1 MPLECLLENV
11 IPLDI
16 LLHYVG
22 TKQFRYFERER
33 VIHVGTR
40 PKMIER
46 VRKKNKQGIGML
58 NISLQW
64 LERLLVRLPLPHGQQ
79 YHSSWYCLVLLVR
92 PVVVPCCQGSEL
104 LEVFLLLANR
114 NAADQVKLARQSRA
128 SFYPPL
134 HPHPTLKPISPPHTD
149 PWQRHTERELLV
161 LRQSSSRFQLLPA
174 LVEFAIKTNF
184 SISPICWRNWAL
196 QASEF
201 HQTKCE
207 SWCWSPLPNL
217 FRESAILRTQGARE
231 RLLPRTQQHTAL
243 QPPLGGLRIF
253 QPAYK

>member
-58 NISLQW
+58 NVSLQW

-134 HPHPTLKPISPPHTD
+134 HPHPTLKPISPPHTH
-149 PWQRHTERELLV
+149 PWQRHRERE
-161 LRQSSSRFQLLPA
+161 
-174 LVEFAIKTNF
+174 
-184 SISPICWRNWAL
+184 
-196 QASEF
+196 
-201 HQTKCE
+201 
-207 SWCWSPLPNL
+207 
-217 FRESAILRTQGARE
+217 RESFLFFAR
-231 RLLPRTQQHTAL
+231 AL
-243 QPPLGGLRIF
+243 HGSSFFLH
-253 QPAYK
+253 